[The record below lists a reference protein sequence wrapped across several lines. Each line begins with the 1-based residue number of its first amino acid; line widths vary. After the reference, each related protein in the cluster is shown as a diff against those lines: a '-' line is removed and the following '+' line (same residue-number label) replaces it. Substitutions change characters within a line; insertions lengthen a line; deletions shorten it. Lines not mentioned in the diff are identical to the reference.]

1 MAIQENCQKSSQ
13 PHWKIVKKLHGHTG
27 KLSNKYVGSWPY
39 RKIVKKL
46 HGRTGKLSNKYVG
59 PWQYRKFSCMAV
71 SFFDNFPV
79 WPLQCENR

>member
-39 RKIVKKL
+39 RKIVKKV
-46 HGRTGKLSNKYVG
+46 HSHTGKLSNYIHL
-59 PWQYRKFSCMAV
+59 FSHCNGHTGKLSKKLTAI
-71 SFFDNFPV
+71 
-79 WPLQCENR
+79 QENCQTII